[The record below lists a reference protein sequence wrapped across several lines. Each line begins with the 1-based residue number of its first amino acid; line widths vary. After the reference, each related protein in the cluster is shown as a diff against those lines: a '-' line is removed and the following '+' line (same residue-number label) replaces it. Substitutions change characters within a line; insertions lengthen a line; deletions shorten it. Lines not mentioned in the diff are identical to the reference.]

1 MLTKMDDTV
10 NKMCNVYLLFICF
23 DPSGE
28 FVSSLMQYGSGH
40 CSTWVRM
47 KQRAGSLAHAEQLI
61 PVVEHVVCRLFN
73 PQWIKKGMTRLFKK
87 RCLFYI
93 NGELMISI
101 I

>member
-1 MLTKMDDTV
+1 MLRVCLLSQGAIDAYQDGCHGKQNVCD
-10 NKMCNVYLLFICF
+10 VYLLFICF

-61 PVVEHVVCRLFN
+61 PVVEHVVCRVFR
-73 PQWIKKGMTRLFKK
+73 P
-87 RCLFYI
+87 
-93 NGELMISI
+93 
-101 I
+101 